1 MKILGIIPARAGS
14 KGLKDKNILKL
25 NKKPLIAWS
34 ILAAKKSK
42 VLSKVIVSTDSL
54 KISRIAKKYGAEVPF
69 MRPAKYSGDNA
80 KSSDLIIHA
89 LKFFIKKKIHFD
101 YVVLIEPTSP
111 LREASDIRKCIS
123 LIKKNEID
131 TLVSV
136 SKVKSPHP
144 RFIYK
149 FSSEFKIKPYIS
161 SKKNLSARRQDVES
175 LYFLEGT
182 IYCSNVK
189 TFLRKKTF
197 YHNNTSA
204 FVVPKWK
211 SIEIDSLFDLKL
223 SEFIMK
229 NKKKYKIA
237 TNTQRC

>member
-69 MRPAKYSGDNA
+69 MRPAKYSGDKA
-80 KSSDLIIHA
+80 KSSELIIHA
-89 LKFFIKKKIHFD
+89 LNFFIKKKIHFD

-111 LREASDIRKCIS
+111 LREAGDIRKCIS

-229 NKKKYKIA
+229 NKKKYK
-237 TNTQRC
+237 NG

>member
-1 MKILGIIPARAGS
+1 
-14 KGLKDKNILKL
+14 
-25 NKKPLIAWS
+25 
-34 ILAAKKSK
+34 
-42 VLSKVIVSTDSL
+42 STDSL

-69 MRPAKYSGDNA
+69 MRPAKYSGDKA
-80 KSSDLIIHA
+80 KSSELIIHA
-89 LKFFIKKKIHFD
+89 LNFFIKKKIHFD

-111 LREASDIRKCIS
+111 LREAGDIRKCIS

-229 NKKKYKIA
+229 NRKKY
-237 TNTQRC
+237 NNE

>member
-89 LKFFIKKKIHFD
+89 LNFFIKKKNSF
-101 YVVLIEPTSP
+101 
-111 LREASDIRKCIS
+111 
-123 LIKKNEID
+123 
-131 TLVSV
+131 
-136 SKVKSPHP
+136 
-144 RFIYK
+144 
-149 FSSEFKIKPYIS
+149 
-161 SKKNLSARRQDVES
+161 
-175 LYFLEGT
+175 
-182 IYCSNVK
+182 
-189 TFLRKKTF
+189 
-197 YHNNTSA
+197 
-204 FVVPKWK
+204 
-211 SIEIDSLFDLKL
+211 
-223 SEFIMK
+223 
-229 NKKKYKIA
+229 
-237 TNTQRC
+237 